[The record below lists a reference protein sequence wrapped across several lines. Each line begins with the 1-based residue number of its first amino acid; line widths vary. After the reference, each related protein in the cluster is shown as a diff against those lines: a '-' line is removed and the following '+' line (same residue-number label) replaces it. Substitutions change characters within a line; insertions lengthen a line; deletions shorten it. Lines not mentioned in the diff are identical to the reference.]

1 MRKRLSA
8 RAAGAALAVAVAA
21 ALLAVPASPAHAQA
35 ATVTVNFNTDQGA
48 PVRRAA
54 GMLYGLTEN
63 GTNPPDQLL
72 TPVGMRHVRAGGSQL
87 DNPGGWA
94 ASVASYERR
103 FASTRAQYQRI
114 TGLGG
119 NFVMILN
126 DIWGWD
132 ATWNPPFPGD
142 NGDWTSYDAY
152 LNRLI
157 ADVQAAGMN
166 PQWDIWNE
174 PDITLFWNRPQSQYL
189 AMWQRGYQRIRQS
202 FPNAVIVGPSTAGS
216 PTTGSAWWNTFLDF
230 VDNNNVVPDIVSW
243 HALASDPF
251 NGDPSTIRQAIDGM
265 LAQRGIPRPYQINEY
280 GASSR
285 QNPGASAWYIA
296 RLERNNIDGLRA
308 NWGSGPTGLHN
319 NLAAMLN
326 NAGGQYQTKG
336 DWVLYREYAAMTG
349 TRVAVTPGGTVD
361 GFATRDA
368 GAQQARVLLGTAGTT
383 GTVTVNLTGLG
394 ATPFLVQDGQ
404 VRVTLQRVPF
414 NNGGTVTDP
423 TTVFD
428 QNLPVSNNAASFQ
441 QAWGS
446 ASDAYVV
453 LLRPPAA
460 GGGGPVQPGVFYQ
473 LIAAHSGKA
482 IDIEQASTQAGAAV
496 IQWAPN
502 GGQNQH
508 FQFIPTGDGYY
519 QIAARHSNL
528 LLDLFE
534 SNPNNGATIVQWTTN
549 GGTNQQWQVIDR
561 GSGQVS
567 LINRL
572 SGRALDVWEASTA
585 DGARISQW
593 DSHGGTNQRFQ
604 LVQVG

>member
-1 MRKRLSA
+1 MRSRHSI
-8 RAAGAALAVAVAA
+8 RAAGGLLAVAVTATLLNAPAA
-21 ALLAVPASPAHAQA
+21 PAHAQA
-35 ATVTVNFNTDQGA
+35 ATVTVNFNTDQGP

-63 GTNPPDQLL
+63 GANPPAQFL
-72 TPVGMRHVRAGGSQL
+72 TPVGMRFMRAGGSQL

-94 ASVASYERR
+94 ASVASYQRR

-114 TGLGG
+114 TGNGG

-126 DIWGWD
+126 DLWGWD

-142 NGDWTSYDAY
+142 NGNWSSYDAF

-189 AMWQRGYQRIRQS
+189 AMLQRGYQRIRQS
-202 FPNAVIVGPSTAGS
+202 FPNAVMVGPSTAGS
-216 PTTGSAWWNTFLDF
+216 PSTGSAWWNTYLDF
-230 VDNNNVVPDIVSW
+230 VDNNNVVPNIISW

-251 NGDPSTIRQAIDGM
+251 NGDPSAVRQAIDGM

-319 NLAAMLN
+319 NLAALLTN
-326 NAGGQYQTKG
+326 NGGQYQTKG

-349 TRVAVTPGGTVD
+349 TRVAVTPGGPVD

-383 GTVTVNLTGLG
+383 GTVTVNLTGLS
-394 ATPFLVQDGQ
+394 ATPYLVQNGQ
-404 VRVTLQRVPF
+404 IRITLQRVPF
-414 NNGGTVTDP
+414 NNGGTVTAP

-441 QAWGS
+441 QPWGN
-446 ASDAYVV
+446 AADAYVV
-453 LLRPPAA
+453 TLRPPGT
-460 GGGGPVQPGVFYQ
+460 GGGTVIQPGVFYQ
-473 LIAAHSGKA
+473 LVAAHSGKA
-482 IDIEQASTQAGAAV
+482 IDIEQASTQPGARA
-496 IQWAPN
+496 IQWTSHS
-502 GGQNQH
+502 GQNQQ
-508 FQFIPTGDGYY
+508 FQFVSSGGGFYRIV
-519 QIAARHSNL
+519 ARHSGL
-528 LLDLFE
+528 VLDAWN
-534 SNPNNGATIVQWTTN
+534 SNPNNGAEIRQGTDLN
-549 GGTNQQWQVIDR
+549 GTNQQWSVVDR
-561 GSGQVS
+561 GGGQIS

-572 SGRALDVWEASTA
+572 SGRALDVSQASTA
-585 DGARISQW
+585 DGAPLTQW
-593 DSHGGTNQRFQ
+593 DSHGGANQRFQ